1 MGRTEKEFEMEKLTL
16 SATETAKL
24 LGISKETTLRLLDFG
39 DIPAVRMGRNWLVP
53 VKTLEEWLI
62 ERAKAEAKERSE

>member
-1 MGRTEKEFEMEKLTL
+1 MEKLTL
-16 SATETAKL
+16 SATETAKV

-39 DIPAVRMGRNWLVP
+39 DIPAIRIGRNWKVP
-53 VKTLEEWLI
+53 VKALEEWLI

>member
-1 MGRTEKEFEMEKLTL
+1 MCDLKGARMEKLTL

-39 DIPAVRMGRNWLVP
+39 DIPAIRIGRNWKVP
-53 VKTLEEWLI
+53 VRSLEEWLI